1 MRPVLGRS
9 LIICGDSLEG
19 INLSQAMIF
28 RHIKVFTAALTVKD
42 MIEDFSVSRENL
54 QDDLRKSLVVF
65 KIINEPRLKRE

>member
-1 MRPVLGRS
+1 MGRS